1 MGVLLKILIGIV
13 LGGAIGLGL
22 SLLTRGT
29 GSA

>member
-1 MGVLLKILIGIV
+1 MVILLKILVGVI

-22 SLLTRGT
+22 SYLTRGV

>member
-1 MGVLLKILIGIV
+1 MDLLKIFAGII

-22 SLLTRGT
+22 SYLTRGI